1 VGVRVAVVVAVFVGV
16 LVAVLVKQLMG
27 RVTGF
32 ESRIEVLL
40 APMAAWLMAEAQE
53 PDTVVAIE

>member
-1 VGVRVAVVVAVFVGV
+1 MPVLFAVEVAV

-32 ESRIEVLL
+32 DSRLEVLL
-40 APMAAWLMAEAQE
+40 APMAAWLMAVTQE
-53 PDTVVAIE
+53 PETDAAML